1 MIFMMKGLQA
11 IKENFEK
18 SVEYVKLKSG
28 ESIRIRVAVP
38 ADEIIG
44 VYEHTEQIGG
54 QWKTLT
60 CLGKNICPLCQAG
73 KRAAFKAYI
82 PVIDIGTDKVK
93 IFKASKETVRTI
105 LGLVEEYGDLT
116 KHDFKVVRQGDGL
129 DTTYQFFIQA
139 KPADIDL
146 SQYEIPNIEEKVTP
160 MTREEILALL
170 EGGASAAEVIAKGEK
185 PVDDSDDDYPF

>member
-1 MIFMMKGLQA
+1 MKGLQA

-18 SVEYVKLKSG
+18 SIEYVKLKSG
-28 ESIRIRVAVP
+28 ESIRIRIAVP

-93 IFKASKETVRTI
+93 IFKASKETIRTI

-170 EGGASAAEVIAKGEK
+170 EGGASAAESIAKGEK

>member
-1 MIFMMKGLQA
+1 MMKGLQA

-28 ESIRIRVAVP
+28 ESIRIRIAVP

-82 PVIDIGTDKVK
+82 PVVDIGTDKVK
-93 IFKASKETVRTI
+93 IFKASKETIRTI

-146 SQYEIPNIEEKVTP
+146 SQYEIPNIEEKVAP

-170 EGGASAAEVIAKGEK
+170 EGGASAAEAIAKGEK

>member
-1 MIFMMKGLQA
+1 MMKGLQA

-18 SVEYVKLKSG
+18 SIEYVKLKSG
-28 ESIRIRVAVP
+28 ESIRIRIAVP

-93 IFKASKETVRTI
+93 IFKASKETIRTI

-146 SQYEIPNIEEKVTP
+146 SQYEIPNIEEKVAP
-160 MTREEILALL
+160 MTREEILAIL
-170 EGGASAAEVIAKGEK
+170 EGGASAAEAITKGEK
-185 PVDDSDDDYPF
+185 PVDDSDDNYPF

>member
-28 ESIRIRVAVP
+28 ESIRIRIAVP

-82 PVIDIGTDKVK
+82 PVIDIGADKVK

-146 SQYEIPNIEEKVTP
+146 SQYEIPNIEEKVAP
-160 MTREEILALL
+160 MTREEILAIL
-170 EGGASAAEVIAKGEK
+170 EGGASAAEAIAKGEK

>member
-1 MIFMMKGLQA
+1 MMKGLQA

-18 SVEYVKLKSG
+18 SIEYVKLKSG
-28 ESIRIRVAVP
+28 ESIRIRIAVP

-93 IFKASKETVRTI
+93 IFKASKETIRTI

-170 EGGASAAEVIAKGEK
+170 EGGASAAESIAKGEK

>member
-1 MIFMMKGLQA
+1 MMKGLQA

-18 SVEYVKLKSG
+18 SIEYVKLKSG
-28 ESIRIRVAVP
+28 ESIRIRIAVP

-93 IFKASKETVRTI
+93 IFKASKETIRTI

-146 SQYEIPNIEEKVTP
+146 SQYEIPNIEEKVAP

-170 EGGASAAEVIAKGEK
+170 EGGASAAEAIAKGEK

>member
-1 MIFMMKGLQA
+1 MMKGLQA

-146 SQYEIPNIEEKVTP
+146 SQYEIPNIEEKVAP

>member
-1 MIFMMKGLQA
+1 MMKGLQA

-18 SVEYVKLKSG
+18 SVVYVKLKSG
-28 ESIRIRVAVP
+28 ESIRIRIAVP

-54 QWKTLT
+54 QWKSLT

-73 KRAAFKAYI
+73 KRASFKAYI
-82 PVIDIGTDKVK
+82 PVIDIGADKVK

-160 MTREEILALL
+160 MTREEILAIL
-170 EGGASAAEVIAKGEK
+170 EGGASAAEAIAKGEK

>member
-18 SVEYVKLKSG
+18 SIEYVKLKSG
-28 ESIRIRVAVP
+28 ESIRIRIAVP

-93 IFKASKETVRTI
+93 IFKASKETIRTI

-170 EGGASAAEVIAKGEK
+170 EGGASAAESIAKGEK